1 MENLNATQQQNIE
14 RVTMLRAKV
23 AEAVRGY
30 GALKRAA
37 GIAVEHYG
45 VQWITATKA
54 DKAGQADR
62 KELRDLVTGEAEKGG
77 HSNPRKVWADFN
89 KYAREEA
96 GLETAGNTKTAY
108 DRVKAALGSIRANIN
123 DCEYSA
129 VRDIADMWPEIESAA
144 ISAGLLKAVE

>member
-89 KYAREEA
+89 KYAREVA
-96 GLETAGNTKTAY
+96 GLEKISNSRTAY
-108 DRVKAALGSIRANIN
+108 DRVREALGSIRKNLP
-123 DCEYSA
+123 DCEVGA
-129 VRDIADMWPEIESAA
+129 VGALNDMWFDIEAA
-144 ISAGLLKAVE
+144 CIECGLLKAE

>member
-89 KYAREEA
+89 KYAREVA
-96 GLETAGNTKTAY
+96 GLEKISSSKTAY
-108 DRVKAALGSIRANIN
+108 DRVREAFGSIRKNLP
-123 DCEYSA
+123 DCEVGA
-129 VRDIADMWPEIESAA
+129 VGSLNDLWPEIEAA
-144 ISAGLLKAVE
+144 CVECGLLKAE

>member
-1 MENLNATQQQNIE
+1 MENLNAVQQENVE
-14 RVTMLRAKV
+14 RVTMLRTKV
-23 AEAVRGY
+23 AEAVRAY
-30 GALKRAA
+30 GALRAA
-37 GIAVEHYG
+37 AKIAISHYG
-45 VQWITATKA
+45 IQWIKPTAG
-54 DKAGQADR
+54 DKTGQADR
-62 KELRDLVTGEAEKGG
+62 KELRNIVTGEAERGG
-77 HSNPRKVWADFN
+77 HSNPRKVWSDFS

-96 GLETAGNTKTAY
+96 GLEKVTNTKTAY

>member
-89 KYAREEA
+89 KYAREVA
-96 GLETAGNTKTAY
+96 GLEKISSSKTAY
-108 DRVKAALGSIRANIN
+108 DRVREAFGSIRKNLP
-123 DCEYSA
+123 DCEIGA
-129 VRDIADMWPEIESAA
+129 VGSLNDLWPEIEAA
-144 ISAGLLKAVE
+144 CVECGLLKAE

>member
-62 KELRDLVTGEAEKGG
+62 KELRALVTGEAEKGG

-89 KYAREEA
+89 KYAREVA
-96 GLETAGNTKTAY
+96 GLEKISNSRTAY
-108 DRVKAALGSIRANIN
+108 DRVSEAFGSIRKNLP
-123 DCEYSA
+123 DCEIGA
-129 VRDIADMWPEIESAA
+129 VGSLNDLWPEIEAA
-144 ISAGLLKAVE
+144 CVECGLLKAE

>member
-89 KYAREEA
+89 KYAREVA
-96 GLETAGNTKTAY
+96 GLEKISSSKTAY
-108 DRVKAALGSIRANIN
+108 DRVREAFGSIRKNLP
-123 DCEYSA
+123 DCEVGA
-129 VRDIADMWPEIESAA
+129 VGALNDMC
-144 ISAGLLKAVE
+144 GLLKAE

>member
-89 KYAREEA
+89 KYAREVA
-96 GLETAGNTKTAY
+96 GIEKISNSRTAY
-108 DRVKAALGSIRANIN
+108 DRVREALGSIRKNLP
-123 DCEYSA
+123 DCEIGA
-129 VRDIADMWPEIESAA
+129 VGSLNDLWPEIEAA
-144 ISAGLLKAVE
+144 CVECGLLKAE

>member
-89 KYAREEA
+89 KYAREVA
-96 GLETAGNTKTAY
+96 GLEKISSSKTAY
-108 DRVKAALGSIRANIN
+108 DRVREAFGSIRKNLP
-123 DCEYSA
+123 DCEIGA
-129 VRDIADMWPEIESAA
+129 VGSLNDLWPEIEAA
-144 ISAGLLKAVE
+144 CIECGLLKAE